1 MAVHSSCSY
10 LTKIGSNLKE
20 IIGLQAHTKAPVSQ
34 HAGIAMARSR
44 RRRARSPATRSP
56 VAIHQIERKTLRN
69 RFQPLQALDEE
80 QLEFIHDISL
90 RIVEEQ
96 GIEVMGD
103 LALDLFRKAGA
114 SVDERGVVRMD
125 RGLLLETVAQAPERF
140 EVTPRNPENTLKVGG
155 DVINFGLVSGTPNVH
170 DNINGRRAGNFEDYK
185 KLISFGQYFN
195 VLTFYGNQATAP
207 TDMPA
212 NSRHL
217 DTTLIN
223 LTLSDK
229 PFFATGI
236 GGGRARDAI
245 EMCAIARGLD
255 MDDMV
260 SNPSVMNN
268 INVNSPRKLDDSM
281 AYGAMQLAMYGQPVT
296 VTPFTLMGAMTP
308 STMAGALAQQNAEA
322 LVGIA
327 LLQLT
332 RPGVP
337 CVYGGF
343 TSNVDMRSGS
353 PAFGTPENALAN
365 IAGGQ
370 LARKYRLP
378 YRSSACNA
386 SNAVDAQATYETQMA
401 LWGAVMGYGN
411 LIYHTAG
418 WLEGGLV
425 ASFEK
430 LVIDCEMLQHMSRM
444 LEPLKIDLDEVGLDA
459 MQEVGPGGHFF
470 GCAHT
475 MERYKTAFYEP
486 FISDWQNSE
495 NWVAAGSKD
504 ATARAT
510 ELWPKILDEFEPPPI
525 EADRREA
532 LEAYVARRKE
542 ILDGD
547 EPLLEPTD

>member
-1 MAVHSSCSY
+1 MPR
-10 LTKIGSNLKE
+10 T
-20 IIGLQAHTKAPVSQ
+20 
-34 HAGIAMARSR
+34 R
-44 RRRARSPATRSP
+44 RRRARNPAAESAA
-56 VAIHQIERKTLRN
+56 VIHQLERKTLRN
-69 RFQPLQALDEE
+69 RFQPLQALDPE
-80 QLEFIHDISL
+80 QLEFIHEISL
-90 RIVEEQ
+90 RIVEEE

-103 LALDLFRKAGA
+103 LALELFRKAGA
-114 SVDERGVVRMD
+114 NVDDAGVVRMD
-125 RGLLLETVAQAPERF
+125 RALLLETVARAPERF
-140 EVTPRNPENTLKVGG
+140 EVTPCNPENTLEVGG

-185 KLISFGQYFN
+185 KLVSFGQYFN

-207 TDMPA
+207 TDLPA

-217 DTTLIN
+217 DTTFIN

-245 EMCAIARGLD
+245 EMCAIARGLS
-255 MDDMV
+255 MDEMV
-260 SNPSVMNN
+260 SNPTVMTN

-281 AYGAMQLAMYGQPVT
+281 AYGAMQLAMFGQPVT

-332 RPGVP
+332 RPGTPV
-337 CVYGGF
+337 VYGGF

-430 LVIDCEMLQHMSRM
+430 LIIDCEMLQHMSRM
-444 LEPLKIDLDEVGLDA
+444 LEPLKIDLDEVGLEA
-459 MQEVGPGGHFF
+459 MREVGPGGHFF

-475 MERYKTAFYEP
+475 MERYKT
-486 FISDWQNSE
+486 
-495 NWVAAGSKD
+495 G
-504 ATARAT
+504 
-510 ELWPKILDEFEPPPI
+510 ILRTLRQRL
-525 EADRREA
+525 A
-532 LEAYVARRKE
+532 KQ
-542 ILDGD
+542 
-547 EPLLEPTD
+547 

>member
-1 MAVHSSCSY
+1 
-10 LTKIGSNLKE
+10 
-20 IIGLQAHTKAPVSQ
+20 
-34 HAGIAMARSR
+34 MARPSR
-44 RRRARSPATRSP
+44 RRGRARAEAPA
-56 VAIHQIERKTLRN
+56 VLIHQLERKVLRN
-69 RFQPLQALDEE
+69 RFRPLEALDEE
-80 QLEFIHDISL
+80 QLEFVHDMSM
-90 RIVEEQ
+90 RIVEEE
-96 GIEVMGD
+96 GIEVLGD
-103 LALDLFRKAGA
+103 MALDLFRQAGA
-114 SVDERGVVRMD
+114 SVDAQGVVRMD
-125 RGLLLETVAQAPERF
+125 RALLLDTVAQAPETF
-140 EVTPRNPENTLKVGG
+140 AVTPRNPEQILEVGG
-155 DVINFGLVSGTPNVH
+155 NVINFGLVSGTPNVH

-217 DTTLIN
+217 DTTFIN

-245 EMCAIARGLD
+245 EMSAIARGLT
-255 MDDMV
+255 MEEMKT
-260 SNPSVMNN
+260 NPSVMTN
-268 INVNSPRKLDDSM
+268 INVNSPRKLDDAM
-281 AYGAMQLAMYGQPVT
+281 AYGAMQMALFGQPVT

-332 RPGVP
+332 NPGTPV
-337 CVYGGF
+337 VYGGF

-370 LARKYRLP
+370 LARRYKLP

-401 LWGAVMGYGN
+401 LWGSVMGYGN

-430 LVIDCEMLQHMSRM
+430 LIIDVEMLQHMSQM
-444 LEPLKIDLDEVGLDA
+444 LAPLKIDLQETGLEA
-459 MQEVGPGGHFF
+459 MREVGPGGHFF

-495 NWVAAGSKD
+495 NWTLAGAKD
-504 ATARAT
+504 ATTRAT
-510 ELWPKILDEFEPPPI
+510 ELWPKVLADFTPPPV
-525 EADRREA
+525 DPSMRDA
-532 LEAYVARRKE
+532 LEAYMAQRKE
-542 ILDGD
+542 ALGGD

>member
-1 MAVHSSCSY
+1 
-10 LTKIGSNLKE
+10 
-20 IIGLQAHTKAPVSQ
+20 
-34 HAGIAMARSR
+34 MARPSR
-44 RRRARSPATRSP
+44 RRGRAKAPA
-56 VAIHQIERKTLRN
+56 VLIHQLDRKVLRN

-80 QLEFIHDISL
+80 QLEFIHDVSM
-90 RIVEEQ
+90 RIVEEE
-96 GIEVMGD
+96 GIEVLGD
-103 LALDLFRKAGA
+103 MALDLFRQAGA
-114 SVDERGVVRMD
+114 SVDAQGVVRMD
-125 RGLLLETVAQAPERF
+125 RALLLDTVAQAPETF
-140 EVTPRNPENTLKVGG
+140 SVTPRNPEQVLEVGG
-155 DVINFGLVSGTPNVH
+155 NVINFGLVSGTPNVH

-217 DTTLIN
+217 DTTFVN

-245 EMCAIARGLD
+245 EMSAIARGLT
-255 MDDMV
+255 MV
-260 SNPSVMNN
+260 QMKTYPSVMTN
-268 INVNSPRKLDDSM
+268 INVNSPRKLDDAM
-281 AYGAMQLAMYGQPVT
+281 AYGAMQMALFGQPVT

-332 RPGVP
+332 NPGTP
-337 CVYGGF
+337 SVYGGF

-370 LARKYRLP
+370 LARRYKLP

-401 LWGAVMGYGN
+401 LWGSVMGYGN

-430 LVIDCEMLQHMSRM
+430 LIIDVEMLQHMSPM
-444 LEPLKIDLDEVGLDA
+444 LAPLKIDLEETGLEA
-459 MQEVGPGGHFF
+459 MREVGPGGHFF

-495 NWVAAGSKD
+495 NWTLAGAKD
-504 ATARAT
+504 ATTRAT
-510 ELWPKILDEFEPPPI
+510 ELWPKVLADFTPPPVDPAI
-525 EADRREA
+525 CEA
-532 LEAYVARRKE
+532 LEAYMAKRKE
-542 ILDGD
+542 TLGGD
-547 EPLLEPTD
+547 EPMLEPTD

>member
-1 MAVHSSCSY
+1 MI
-10 LTKIGSNLKE
+10 K
-20 IIGLQAHTKAPVSQ
+20 P
-34 HAGIAMARSR
+34 R
-44 RRRARSPATRSP
+44 RRRDRKPTSGP
-56 VAIHQIERKTLRN
+56 VVAVHQIDKKVLRN
-69 RFQPLQALDEE
+69 RFAPLQALDEE
-80 QLEFIHDISL
+80 QLEFIHNISL
-90 RIVEEQ
+90 RIVEEE
-96 GIEVMGD
+96 GVEVMGD
-103 LALDLFRKAGA
+103 QALALFREAGA
-114 SVDERGVVRMD
+114 SVDDRGVVRMD
-125 RGLLLETVAQAPERF
+125 RALLLETVSKAPETF
-140 EVTPRNPENTLKVGG
+140 EVQTRNPEQTLSVGG

-170 DNINGRRAGNFEDYK
+170 DNINGRRPGNFEDYK

-195 VLTFYGNQATAP
+195 VLTFFGNQATAP

-212 NSRHL
+212 NTRHL
-217 DTTLIN
+217 DTTFIN

-236 GGGRARDAI
+236 GAGRARDAI
-245 EMCAIARGLD
+245 EMNAISRGLK
-255 MDDMV
+255 MQEMKA
-260 SNPSVMNN
+260 NPSVMTN

-281 AYGAMQLAMYGQPVT
+281 AYGAMQLAIFGQPVT

-332 RPGVP
+332 NPGTPV
-337 CVYGGF
+337 VYGGF
-343 TSNVDMRSGS
+343 TSNVDMKSGS

-370 LARKYRLP
+370 LARKYKLP

-386 SNAVDAQATYETQMA
+386 SNAVDAQATYETMMA
-401 LWGAVMGYGN
+401 LWSAVMGHGN

-430 LVIDCEMLQHMSRM
+430 LVIDCEMLQHMSEM
-444 LEPLKIDLDEVGLDA
+444 LKPLKIDMDEVGLEA
-459 MQEVGPGGHFF
+459 MKEVGPGGHFF

-475 MERYKTAFYEP
+475 MERYKHAFYAP

-495 NWVAAGSKD
+495 AWTMAGAKD

-510 ELWPKILDEFEPPPI
+510 ELWPKILEEFEAPPSDPAVV
-525 EADRREA
+525 EE
-532 LEAYVARRKE
+532 LQAYMAHRKE
-542 ILDGD
+542 QLGGD
-547 EPLLEPTD
+547 EPDIAPTY